1 MKLLLQGSIPLAYA
15 AGIGSSLRKA
25 DLNNTA
31 PPAHILKAQRLSP
44 SCATQGLRRYASE
57 NTELTSKIALK
68 ALFDLDEEAR
78 KRATGQ
84 RRF

>member
-1 MKLLLQGSIPLAYA
+1 MLPPSNDPVGPGGKAEPFLYTATSIA
-15 AGIGSSLRKA
+15 SLSRA
-25 DLNNTA
+25 HH
-31 PPAHILKAQRLSP
+31 PPPP
-44 SCATQGLRRYASE
+44 SAVSRATQGLRRYASE

-68 ALFDLDEEAR
+68 ALFDLDEEAQ